1 MGLFNLIKLANDCN
15 KAKKLVEKYNVD
27 KKKIGEY
34 IIKVQEYV
42 HALENF
48 KQQIADCI
56 LRAKC
61 TMIELSDKLQE
72 RKEG

>member
-1 MGLFNLIKLANDCN
+1 MGLFNLIKLANDYN
-15 KAKKLVEKYNVD
+15 KAKKLVEKHNVD

-34 IIKVQEYV
+34 IIKVQDYI
-42 HALENF
+42 HALESF
-48 KQQIADCI
+48 KQRVADCI

-61 TMIELSDKLQE
+61 IMIELSNKLQE